1 MSNFSCS
8 LARNII
14 HTVGR
19 TQLFIADSDERRLYY
34 QFSLPHWYISL
45 WKVVRMYF
53 LNWLFSRSRQVKVI
67 SGDDRDN
74 IGTLINIDDKDGIIK
89 MDRTDQLKILPLEF
103 LGKLSTVDIWAG
115 YSPLP
120 LPSLGSFL
128 WNTWASWTL
137 WTFELDTPLS
147 PFPSLPPPT
156 PLYPLPSRIT
166 VDIWAP
172 SHSGDFSLEQ
182 LHQVSLCR
190 KGFRVPCSSRL
201 WLEEDWSEPK
211 IRWGWEYVHFVLPLT
226 RHHSGSPSLPL
237 GNIRERL
244 NRGQSAGFSFTE
256 RGWD

>member
-34 QFSLPHWYISL
+34 QFSLPHLYISL

-147 PFPSLPPPT
+147 PFPSLPPPS

-172 SHSGDFSLEQ
+172 PHPPPFLTISVYPAWQAFPRGKENLSFCSCACILAQIEKPLPTALHSSLEQ
-182 LHQVSLCR
+182 LLPRVQD
-190 KGFRVPCSSRL
+190 GFL
-201 WLEEDWSEPK
+201 FL
-211 IRWGWEYVHFVLPLT
+211 Y
-226 RHHSGSPSLPL
+226 
-237 GNIRERL
+237 
-244 NRGQSAGFSFTE
+244 
-256 RGWD
+256 